1 MVDISV
7 AISSLKLENPTL
19 LASGIL
25 GISPKTFM
33 RIKKSG
39 AGGIVTKSIGLKS
52 NDGYSAPTIV
62 EVEGGYL
69 NAMGLPNPGC
79 EAFSDE
85 LKEADWLDM
94 PIVVSIFG
102 SSTEELAKIVNTFE
116 DTPCQ
121 AFELNLS
128 CPHVSNVGVEV
139 GSDPRSVYELTSA
152 IKENSKKPLFVKVT
166 PMVPDVIEIAKAAE
180 EAGAD
185 AITAV
190 NTMKGMVI
198 DLEIGRPILHNRVGG
213 LSGPALKPVA
223 IRCVYELSKSLNIP
237 IIGCGGVTTWEDA
250 IEFFMAGAT
259 AIQVGTAIASRD
271 LKLFQEIVDGI
282 IKYLEEKGHDD
293 LKGIIGIAHKR

>member
-39 AGGIVTKSIGLKS
+39 AGGIVTKSIGLEP
-52 NDGYSAPTIV
+52 NDGYSAPTLV

-79 EAFSDE
+79 EAFSEE
-85 LKEADWLDM
+85 LREADWLDM
-94 PIVVSIFG
+94 PIIVSVFG
-102 SSTEELAKIVNTFE
+102 SSPEELAKIVDSFE
-116 DTPCQ
+116 DTTCQ
-121 AFELNLS
+121 AYELNLS

-152 IKENSKKPLFVKVT
+152 IKQKSKKPLFVKVT

-185 AITAV
+185 GITAV

-198 DLEIGRPILHNRVGG
+198 DLKIGRPILHNRVGG

-223 IRCVYELSKSLNIP
+223 IRCVYELYKSLNIP

-250 IEFFMAGAT
+250 IEFFMVGAT
-259 AIQVGTAIASRD
+259 AVQVGTAIAGRD
-271 LKLFQEIVDGI
+271 LIVFQEIVDGI

>member
-39 AGGIVTKSIGLKS
+39 AGGIVTKSIGLEP
-52 NDGYSAPTIV
+52 NDGYSAPTLV

-79 EAFSDE
+79 EAFSEE
-85 LKEADWLDM
+85 LREADWLDM
-94 PIVVSIFG
+94 PIIVSVFG
-102 SSTEELAKIVNTFE
+102 SSPEELAKIVDSFE

-121 AFELNLS
+121 AYELNLS

-152 IKENSKKPLFVKVT
+152 IKKKSKKPLFVKVT

-185 AITAV
+185 GITAV

-198 DLEIGRPILHNRVGG
+198 DLKIGRPILHNRVGG

-223 IRCVYELSKSLNIP
+223 IRCVYELYKSLNIP

-250 IEFFMAGAT
+250 IEFFMVGAT
-259 AIQVGTAIASRD
+259 AVQVGTAIASRD
-271 LKLFQEIVDGI
+271 LILFQEIVDGI

>member
-39 AGGIVTKSIGLKS
+39 AGGIVTKSIGLEP
-52 NDGYSAPTIV
+52 NDGYSAPTLV

-79 EAFSDE
+79 EAFSEE
-85 LKEADWLDM
+85 LREADWLDM
-94 PIVVSIFG
+94 PIIVSVFG
-102 SSTEELAKIVNTFE
+102 SSPEELAKIVDSFE

-121 AFELNLS
+121 AYELNLS

-152 IKENSKKPLFVKVT
+152 IKQKSKKPLFVKVT

-185 AITAV
+185 GITAV
-190 NTMKGMVI
+190 NTIKGMAI
-198 DLEIGRPILHNRVGG
+198 DLKIGRPILHNRVGG

-223 IRCVYELSKSLNIP
+223 IRCVYELYKSLNIP

-250 IEFFMAGAT
+250 IEFFMVGAT
-259 AIQVGTAIASRD
+259 AVQVGTAIASRD
-271 LKLFQEIVDGI
+271 LILFQEIVDGI

>member
-39 AGGIVTKSIGLKS
+39 AGGIVTKSIGLEP
-52 NDGYSAPTIV
+52 NDGYSAPTLV

-69 NAMGLPNPGC
+69 NAMCLPNPGC
-79 EAFSDE
+79 EAFSEE
-85 LKEADWLDM
+85 LREADWLDM
-94 PIVVSIFG
+94 PIIVSVFG
-102 SSTEELAKIVNTFE
+102 SSPEELAKIVDSFE

-121 AFELNLS
+121 AYELNLS

-152 IKENSKKPLFVKVT
+152 IKQKSKKPLFVKVS

-185 AITAV
+185 GITAV
-190 NTMKGMVI
+190 NTIKGMAI
-198 DLEIGRPILHNRVGG
+198 DLKIGRPILHNRVGG

-223 IRCVYELSKSLNIP
+223 IRCVYELYKSLNIP

-250 IEFFMAGAT
+250 IEFFMVGAT
-259 AIQVGTAIASRD
+259 AVQVGTAIASRD
-271 LKLFQEIVDGI
+271 LILFQEIVDGI

>member
-39 AGGIVTKSIGLKS
+39 AGGIVTKSIGLEP
-52 NDGYSAPTIV
+52 NDGYSAPTLV

-79 EAFSDE
+79 EAFSEE
-85 LKEADWLDM
+85 LREADWLDM
-94 PIVVSIFG
+94 PIIVSVFG
-102 SSTEELAKIVNTFE
+102 SSPEELAKIVDSFE

-121 AFELNLS
+121 AYELNLS

-152 IKENSKKPLFVKVT
+152 IKQKSKKPLFVKVS

-185 AITAV
+185 GITAV
-190 NTMKGMVI
+190 NTIKGMAI
-198 DLEIGRPILHNRVGG
+198 DLKIGRPILHNRVGG

-223 IRCVYELSKSLNIP
+223 IRCVYELYKSLNIP

-250 IEFFMAGAT
+250 IEFFMVGAT
-259 AIQVGTAIASRD
+259 AVQVGTAIASRD
-271 LKLFQEIVDGI
+271 LIVFQEIVDGI

>member
-39 AGGIVTKSIGLKS
+39 AGGIVTKSIGLEP
-52 NDGYSAPTIV
+52 NDGYSAPTLV

-79 EAFSDE
+79 EAFSEE
-85 LKEADWLDM
+85 LREADWLDM
-94 PIVVSIFG
+94 PIIVSVFG
-102 SSTEELAKIVNTFE
+102 SSPEELAKIVDSFE

-121 AFELNLS
+121 AYELNLS

-152 IKENSKKPLFVKVT
+152 IKQKSKKPLFVKVT

-185 AITAV
+185 GITAV

-198 DLEIGRPILHNRVGG
+198 DLKIGRPILHNRVGG

-223 IRCVYELSKSLNIP
+223 IRCVYELYKSLNIP

-250 IEFFMAGAT
+250 IEFFMVGAT
-259 AIQVGTAIASRD
+259 AVQVGTAIAGRD
-271 LKLFQEIVDGI
+271 LIVFQEIVDGI

>member
-52 NDGYSAPTIV
+52 NDGYSAPTLV

>member
-39 AGGIVTKSIGLKS
+39 AGGIVTKSIGLEP
-52 NDGYSAPTIV
+52 NDGYSAPTLV

-79 EAFSDE
+79 EAFSEE
-85 LKEADWLDM
+85 LREADWLDM
-94 PIVVSIFG
+94 PIIVSVFG
-102 SSTEELAKIVNTFE
+102 SSPEELAKIVDTFE

-121 AFELNLS
+121 AYELNLS

-152 IKENSKKPLFVKVT
+152 IKQKSKKPLFVKVS

-185 AITAV
+185 GITAV
-190 NTMKGMVI
+190 NTIKGMAI
-198 DLEIGRPILHNRVGG
+198 DLKIGRPILHNRVGG

-223 IRCVYELSKSLNIP
+223 IRCVYELYKSLNIP

-250 IEFFMAGAT
+250 IEFFMVGAT
-259 AIQVGTAIASRD
+259 AVQVGTAIASRD
-271 LKLFQEIVDGI
+271 LILFQEIVDGI

>member
-39 AGGIVTKSIGLKS
+39 AGGIVTKSIGLEP
-52 NDGYSAPTIV
+52 NDGYSAPTLV

-79 EAFSDE
+79 EAFSEE
-85 LKEADWLDM
+85 LREADWLDM
-94 PIVVSIFG
+94 PIIVSVFG
-102 SSTEELAKIVNTFE
+102 SSPEELAKIVDSFE

-121 AFELNLS
+121 AYELNLS

-152 IKENSKKPLFVKVT
+152 IKQKSKKPLFVKVT

-185 AITAV
+185 GITAV
-190 NTMKGMVI
+190 NTMKGMAI
-198 DLEIGRPILHNRVGG
+198 DLKIGRPILHNRVGG

-223 IRCVYELSKSLNIP
+223 IRCVYELYKSLNIP

-250 IEFFMAGAT
+250 IEFFMVGAT
-259 AIQVGTAIASRD
+259 AVQVGTAIASRD
-271 LKLFQEIVDGI
+271 LILFQEIVDGI

>member
-39 AGGIVTKSIGLKS
+39 AGGIVTKSIGLEP
-52 NDGYSAPTIV
+52 NDGYSAPTLV

-79 EAFSDE
+79 EAFSEE
-85 LKEADWLDM
+85 LREADWLDM
-94 PIVVSIFG
+94 PIIVSVFG
-102 SSTEELAKIVNTFE
+102 SSPEELAKIVDSFE

-121 AFELNLS
+121 AYELNLS

-152 IKENSKKPLFVKVT
+152 IKQKSKKPLFVKVS

-185 AITAV
+185 GITAV
-190 NTMKGMVI
+190 NTIKGMAI
-198 DLEIGRPILHNRVGG
+198 DLKIGRPILHNRVGG

-223 IRCVYELSKSLNIP
+223 IRCVYELYKSLNIP

-250 IEFFMAGAT
+250 IEFFMVGAT
-259 AIQVGTAIASRD
+259 AVQVGTAIASRD
-271 LKLFQEIVDGI
+271 LILFQEIVDGI

>member
-1 MVDISV
+1 MVEISV
-7 AISSLKLENPTL
+7 AISSLKIENPTL

-39 AGGIVTKSIGLKS
+39 AGGVVTKSIGLKPS
-52 NDGYSAPTIV
+52 DGYSAPTLV

-79 EAFSDE
+79 EAFSEE
-85 LKEADWLDM
+85 LREADWLDV
-94 PIVVSIFG
+94 PVVVSIFG
-102 SSTEELAKIVNTFE
+102 SSPEELAKIMDSFE

-139 GSDPRSVYELTSA
+139 GSDPKSVYELTSS
-152 IKENSKKPLFVKVT
+152 IKQKTKKPLFVKVT
-166 PMVPDVIEIAKAAE
+166 PTVPDVVEIAKAAA

-185 AITAV
+185 GITAV

-198 DLEIGRPILHNRVGG
+198 DLKVGRPILHNRFGG

-223 IRCVYELSKSLNIP
+223 IRCVYELYSSLDLP

-250 IEFFMAGAT
+250 IEFFMAGAS
-259 AIQVGTAIASRD
+259 AVQVGTALASKD
-271 LKLFQEIVDGI
+271 MNLFQDIVDGI
-282 IKYLEEKGHDD
+282 SKYLEKNGYNE

>member
-39 AGGIVTKSIGLKS
+39 AGGIVTKSIGLEP
-52 NDGYSAPTIV
+52 NDGYSAPTLV

-79 EAFSDE
+79 EAFSEE
-85 LKEADWLDM
+85 LREADWLDM
-94 PIVVSIFG
+94 PIIVSVFG
-102 SSTEELAKIVNTFE
+102 SSPEELAKIVDSFE

-121 AFELNLS
+121 AYELNLS

-152 IKENSKKPLFVKVT
+152 IKQKSKKPLFVKVT

-185 AITAV
+185 GITAV

-198 DLEIGRPILHNRVGG
+198 DLKIGRPILHNRVGG

-223 IRCVYELSKSLNIP
+223 IRCVYELYKSLNIP

-259 AIQVGTAIASRD
+259 AVQVGTAIASRD
-271 LKLFQEIVDGI
+271 LIVFQEIVDGI

>member
-1 MVDISV
+1 MVDTSV

-39 AGGIVTKSIGLKS
+39 AGGIVTKSIGLEP
-52 NDGYSAPTIV
+52 NDGYSAPTLV

-79 EAFSDE
+79 EAFSEE
-85 LKEADWLDM
+85 LREADWLDM
-94 PIVVSIFG
+94 PIIVSVFG
-102 SSTEELAKIVNTFE
+102 SSPEELGIIVDSFE

-121 AFELNLS
+121 AYELNLS

-152 IKENSKKPLFVKVT
+152 IKQKSKKPLFVKVT

-185 AITAV
+185 GITAV

-198 DLEIGRPILHNRVGG
+198 DLKIGRPILHNRVGG

-223 IRCVYELSKSLNIP
+223 IRCVYELYKSLNIP

-259 AIQVGTAIASRD
+259 AVQVGTAIASRD
-271 LKLFQEIVDGI
+271 LIVFQEIVDGI

>member
-39 AGGIVTKSIGLKS
+39 AGGIVTKSIGLKP
-52 NDGYSAPTIV
+52 NDGYSAPTLV

-79 EAFSDE
+79 EAFSEE

-94 PIVVSIFG
+94 PIVVSVFG
-102 SSTEELAKIVNTFE
+102 SSTEELVKIVDTFE
-116 DTPCQ
+116 DTPCK

-139 GSDPRSVYELTSA
+139 GSDPKSVYELTSA
-152 IKENSKKPLFVKVT
+152 IKQKSKKPLFVKVT

-185 AITAV
+185 GITAV

-198 DLEIGRPILHNRVGG
+198 DLQIGRPILHNRVGG

-223 IRCVYELSKSLNIP
+223 IRCVYELYKSLDIP
-237 IIGCGGVTTWEDA
+237 IIGCGGVSTWEDA

-259 AIQVGTAIASRD
+259 AVQVGTAIASKD
-271 LKLFQEIVDGI
+271 LNLFQEIVDGI
-282 IKYLEEKGHDD
+282 IKYLEKKGHDD